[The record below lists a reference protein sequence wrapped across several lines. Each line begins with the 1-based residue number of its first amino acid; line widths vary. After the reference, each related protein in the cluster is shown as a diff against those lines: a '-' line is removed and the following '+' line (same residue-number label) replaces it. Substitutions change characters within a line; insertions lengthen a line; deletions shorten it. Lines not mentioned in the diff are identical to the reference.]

1 MLLDVVLIAE
11 EGSSVCRAIR
21 RHGGVPV
28 IMLGDHTFNKDVGGG
43 LEAVAGDSVTA
54 VGAAKVVCPPG
65 SGRCCGTESRG
76 S

>member
-28 IMLGDHTFNKDVGGG
+28 IMLGDHT
-43 LEAVAGDSVTA
+43 LIRTSAAGWRRSPVT
-54 VGAAKVVCPPG
+54 P
-65 SGRCCGTESRG
+65 
-76 S
+76 